1 MWTRQY
7 RKSSLRH
14 FAIPAFAVVAGAYF
28 LFHGLHGSLGL
39 SSSRVYED
47 RIAALSSE
55 LAILEKERKIL
66 ELRTASL
73 RDGTLQR
80 DMIDEQA
87 RRRLA
92 LVADNEIVVL
102 HGTR

>member
-14 FAIPAFAVVAGAYF
+14 LAIPAFAAIAGTYF
-28 LFHGLHGSLGL
+28 VMHGLQGAHGL
-39 SSSRVYED
+39 SSARVYEE
-47 RIAALSSE
+47 RIAALEAE
-55 LAILEKERKIL
+55 LLDLEKNRKTL
-66 ELRTASL
+66 ELRTAAL
-73 RDGTLQR
+73 RDGSLQR

-102 HGTR
+102 HGTQ